1 MNLIKSPLN
10 ALLNQSG
17 IPTLANGG
25 TPPPVQATQPA
36 QQPIQLPAGI
46 QTGLSWAANRGGH
59 GVRSKYSPNPFQY
72 SSDNIIQAYRHDPK
86 GRFGGK
92 EGLETQATGFNAD
105 LLQAYAKAV
114 SDAKLHGGRT
124 LTPEQLMTLALV
136 EGRSDYGYNE
146 FDLNDKRAVKL
157 AENLIA
163 QGHNPDA
170 AGFAAAIDNKLRT
183 AERLGIPFAVAWNGT
198 GRGSGGTGRDYARRF
213 DAAHNAGIY
222 EHPKNA
228 LLYEAVQNGFLP
240 DEEKATM
247 PQVDAAGNPI
257 GFGTTETRP
266 YKKGGSVAKE
276 KAFLKFHKK

>member
-36 QQPIQLPAGI
+36 QQPAGI

-59 GVRSKYSPNPFQY
+59 GVTSKYSPNPFQY

-124 LTPEQLMTLALV
+124 LSPEELMTLALV
-136 EGRSDYGYNE
+136 EGRSDFGYN
-146 FDLNDKRAVKL
+146 DVDVNDKKAMSL
-157 AENLIA
+157 ANNLVANSTTALTLYNGQIDFN
-163 QGHNPDA
+163 QKKRRGPNL
-170 AGFAAAIDNKLRT
+170 AAA
-183 AERLGIPFAVAWNGT
+183 
-198 GRGSGGTGRDYARRF
+198 SYS
-213 DAAHNAGIY
+213 
-222 EHPKNA
+222 
-228 LLYEAVQNGFLP
+228 FLCDDLSSP
-240 DEEKATM
+240 T
-247 PQVDAAGNPI
+247 
-257 GFGTTETRP
+257 
-266 YKKGGSVAKE
+266 
-276 KAFLKFHKK
+276 

>member
-25 TPPPVQATQPA
+25 TPPVQAPQPA
-36 QQPIQLPAGI
+36 PTRKQTAAKAAGLGLTGGGSPYASNFAFY
-46 QTGLSWAANRGGH
+46 TGLGDSN
-59 GVRSKYSPNPFQY
+59 YL
-72 SSDNIIQAYRHDPK
+72 DAYRHDPK

-92 EGLETQATGFNAD
+92 EGLETQATRYNESM
-105 LLQAYAKAV
+105 LQSYAKALR
-114 SDAKLHGGRT
+114 DAKLHGGRT
-124 LTPEQLMTLALV
+124 LSPEELMTLALV
-136 EGRSDYGYNE
+136 EGRSDFGYN
-146 FDLNDKRAVKL
+146 DLDINDKRATKL

-163 QGHNPDA
+163 QGHNADA

-198 GRGSGGTGRDYARRF
+198 GRGSGGTGRDYARRY